1 MSKKLQTIYEYL
13 HEYSEEEINFALNEL
28 SVEEKALI
36 EKRYGCDLDNP
47 VSSTNWSKIDS
58 KEFYGKLIP
67 KIKRM
72 LSKKEKETEPSNE
85 TVIVSEPTK
94 IEEKKDISMLFY
106 LLRNG
111 KNNREI
117 CEILHMEPKEL
128 YEELLKLKNDGIRFS
143 KKYYS
148 DGSIKY
154 KNVSSIQELNNYK
167 ITNQNRTIITDMN
180 ENSMKVLLI
189 SDLHLGNEKERL
201 DLINRAFNYCIKN
214 GIHIILCGG
223 DLIDGAFTQGRQKIT
238 NIYKQI
244 EYFIKNYPY
253 DKNILTFSVGG
264 DHDLSALT
272 YASVDLI
279 EVCNN
284 YRHDIIIGGY
294 NNTQINLKN
303 DKIHLY
309 HHIGSGT
316 MRKTDA
322 PIILHGHS
330 HKYSTEMRNNA
341 LNITIPTLSDINEL
355 MPSALELDLEFSNG
369 YITNSLIKHIH
380 FGSSEVILSEA
391 AFDMLKRR
399 TMNEEE
405 IKNTELYRQDLSF
418 PMTLKRTLPSLS
430 QIDKFNKR
438 YGLK

>member
-180 ENSMKVLLI
+180 ENS
-189 SDLHLGNEKERL
+189 
-201 DLINRAFNYCIKN
+201 
-214 GIHIILCGG
+214 
-223 DLIDGAFTQGRQKIT
+223 T
-238 NIYKQI
+238 NI
-244 EYFIKNYPY
+244 
-253 DKNILTFSVGG
+253 
-264 DHDLSALT
+264 
-272 YASVDLI
+272 
-279 EVCNN
+279 
-284 YRHDIIIGGY
+284 
-294 NNTQINLKN
+294 
-303 DKIHLY
+303 
-309 HHIGSGT
+309 
-316 MRKTDA
+316 
-322 PIILHGHS
+322 
-330 HKYSTEMRNNA
+330 
-341 LNITIPTLSDINEL
+341 
-355 MPSALELDLEFSNG
+355 
-369 YITNSLIKHIH
+369 
-380 FGSSEVILSEA
+380 
-391 AFDMLKRR
+391 
-399 TMNEEE
+399 
-405 IKNTELYRQDLSF
+405 
-418 PMTLKRTLPSLS
+418 
-430 QIDKFNKR
+430 
-438 YGLK
+438 

>member
-72 LSKKEKETEPSNE
+72 LSKREKETEPSNE

-214 GIHIILCGG
+214 RIHIILCGG

-284 YRHDIIIGGY
+284 YRHDIIISGY

-303 DKIHLY
+303 DKIHL
-309 HHIGSGT
+309 
-316 MRKTDA
+316 
-322 PIILHGHS
+322 
-330 HKYSTEMRNNA
+330 
-341 LNITIPTLSDINEL
+341 
-355 MPSALELDLEFSNG
+355 
-369 YITNSLIKHIH
+369 
-380 FGSSEVILSEA
+380 
-391 AFDMLKRR
+391 
-399 TMNEEE
+399 
-405 IKNTELYRQDLSF
+405 
-418 PMTLKRTLPSLS
+418 
-430 QIDKFNKR
+430 
-438 YGLK
+438 